1 MIQKIGV
8 VIPAYNEAVVIRNV
22 LTSLPKTIQYKG
34 KKLSVVPVLVDDA
47 SRDDTAAIA
56 SSIKDV
62 VLIRHLV
69 NSGAGAAT
77 RTGLSYVRELKDY
90 KLAATMDADGQHSPK
105 DLVKIIKSLE
115 KNTSDV
121 VIGSRLINTE
131 GMPWYKI
138 VGNKGLNFVT
148 FLLLGVSTTDS
159 QSGLKAF
166 NRKAIDRLSYR
177 ENGYAFCSEMLW
189 RANQANLAITEEPIE
204 AIYTEY
210 SKAKGQSNWNAIQII
225 KQLIKHRISDLL
237 HG

>member
-1 MIQKIGV
+1 MSKIGV
-8 VIPAYNEAVVIRNV
+8 VIPAYNESAVIREV
-22 LTSLPKTIQYKG
+22 LVTLPRTILYEG
-34 KKLSVVPVLVDDA
+34 KRLSVVPIVVDDA
-47 SRDDTAAIA
+47 SHDDTTVVV
-56 SSIKDV
+56 SSVKNV

-115 KNTSDV
+115 KDPSDV

-166 NRKAIDRLSYR
+166 NRQAIENLSYR

-189 RANQANLAITEEPIE
+189 RANQANLVISEEPIE